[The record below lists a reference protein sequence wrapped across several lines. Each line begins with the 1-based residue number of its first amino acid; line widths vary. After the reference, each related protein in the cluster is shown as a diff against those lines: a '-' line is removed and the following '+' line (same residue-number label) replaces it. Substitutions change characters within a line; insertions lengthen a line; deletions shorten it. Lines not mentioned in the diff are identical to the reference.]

1 MKKADKFTK
10 ELLYVCQIYSE
21 MGVSDYVI
29 NKGLGEAFALGV
41 VMPLI
46 GNDCYVTKK
55 DATKTIKSWVNGV
68 SKTAV
73 DLYNWKAKQIKKG

>member
-1 MKKADKFTK
+1 MKKADKFMK

-21 MGVSDYVI
+21 MGVSDYEI

-41 VMPLI
+41 VMPVCQSYI
-46 GNDCYVTKK
+46 TKK
-55 DATKTIKSWVNGV
+55 VATKTIKSWTNGV

-73 DLYNWKAKQIKKG
+73 DLYNWKSKQIKKG